1 MKKIGY
7 KIFLSIILGINLL
20 SNSAFAQ
27 DKDANMKKS
36 YMNMT
41 SYIIK
46 RCIRNKIIEQ

>member
-7 KIFLSIILGINLL
+7 KIFLSTILGISLL
-20 SNSAFAQ
+20 SNSALAQ

-36 YMNMT
+36 YMT

-46 RCIRNKIIEQ
+46 RCMRMM